1 MDESEPS
8 SYEDAKG
15 IGVWENAMKEEIRAL
30 EKNKTW
36 DFVPLSD
43 GVSPISCK
51 WVYKVKRRSD
61 RSIERHK
68 ARLVAR
74 GFSQKYGVDFDET
87 YSPVAKLTTVKV
99 LISLAAS
106 KGWRLWQM
114 DVKNAFL
121 YGDLDKEIYM
131 EQPPGWIVLI
141 LSLFVNLGKHCMD
154 SSRHREL
161 GMGR

>member
-1 MDESEPS
+1 MEFHLFH
-8 SYEDAKG
+8 A
-15 IGVWENAMKEEIRAL
+15 
-30 EKNKTW
+30 T
-36 DFVPLSD
+36 
-43 GVSPISCK
+43 
-51 WVYKVKRRSD
+51 WVYKVKRKSD

-74 GFSQKYGVDFDET
+74 GFSQKYGVYFDET

-141 LSLFVNLGKHCMD
+141 LSLFVNVRKALYGLKQAPRAWYGNTAESLLFCGYSLSDAD
-154 SSRHREL
+154 SSILEKVWL
-161 GMGR
+161 WYAFMLMT